1 MVGTYILSLL
11 ISKCNKEGIGLYRDD
26 GLAVFKNISGP
37 HSEKIK
43 KDFQAIFNENSLKI
57 EIKCNLQIVDYLD
70 VTLNLAD
77 GTYKPYRKPND
88 ESMYIHKKSTHP
100 PNIIKQIPFSIEKR
114 LSNLSSNK

>member
-1 MVGTYILSLL
+1 MGAFDGAEVCEMVGTYILSLL

-57 EIKCNLQIVDYLD
+57 KIKCNLQIVDYLD
-70 VTLNLAD
+70 VTLNMERTNHTGNPMTNLCIY
-77 GTYKPYRKPND
+77 T
-88 ESMYIHKKSTHP
+88 KSLT
-100 PNIIKQIPFSIEKR
+100 ILLI
-114 LSNLSSNK
+114 